1 MWMWT
6 WWLRKMVENLPSFGH
21 RKVTILKPFLNN
33 LTLGPTNNLH
43 PSSWLCFEWDPLKD
57 RSNIIISKHMHRVWG
72 LYYEIQLHRC
82 SRAWPMP
89 NSVPRFHRWMTRGVG
104 PRLSVPN
111 KPNCCIV
118 LSQTCRKEQSFL
130 CSKWLSARNLQNCCI
145 APSHTCW
152 KEQSFLCSKRLSA
165 RKLCNFCIVS
175 SHTHAEKK
183 NQSFVP
189 RGFQPATCEIVVLY
203 PPTHAKKKNHSFVPR
218 WLIDTRTIQVQSP
231 TML

>member
-1 MWMWT
+1 
-6 WWLRKMVENLPSFGH
+6 
-21 RKVTILKPFLNN
+21 
-33 LTLGPTNNLH
+33 
-43 PSSWLCFEWDPLKD
+43 
-57 RSNIIISKHMHRVWG
+57 MHRVWG

-89 NSVPRFHRWMTRGVG
+89 NSVPRVHGWMTRGVA

-111 KPNCCIV
+111 KPNSCIV
-118 LSQTCRKEQSFL
+118 LSQTCPKEQSFL
-130 CSKWLSARNLQNCCI
+130 CSKWLSTSNLQNCCI
-145 APSHTCW
+145 APSPTHVEKNNHSSVPSGFQPASC
-152 KEQSFLCSKRLSA
+152 A
-165 RKLCNFCIVS
+165 IVVLYP
-175 SHTHAEKK
+175 HTHAEKK

-203 PPTHAKKKNHSFVPR
+203 PPTHAQKKEHSFVPR